1 MKARL
6 IDRSQKQFQVR
17 ELANRQMA
25 LVEQNKEL
33 KEEND
38 RWVVMLV
45 FLFSS
50 SFFVYFLFVRGGQF
64 HEVKFPQNSK
74 SRRS

>member
-17 ELANRQMA
+17 ELASRQMA

-38 RWVVMLV
+38 R
-45 FLFSS
+45 
-50 SFFVYFLFVRGGQF
+50 
-64 HEVKFPQNSK
+64 
-74 SRRS
+74 